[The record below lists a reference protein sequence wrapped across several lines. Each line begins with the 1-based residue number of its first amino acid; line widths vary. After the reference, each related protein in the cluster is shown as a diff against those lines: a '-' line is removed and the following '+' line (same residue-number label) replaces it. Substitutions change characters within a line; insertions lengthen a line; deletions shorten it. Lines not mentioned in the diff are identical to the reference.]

1 MFTGIIRAV
10 GKVVALQFMGSAAV
24 LRIDGGKLD
33 FAQASI
39 GDSIAVNG
47 VCLTVTRQENNIL
60 DADVSEETLSRTVLG
75 RLQPGDRINLE
86 PALTLKDGLGGH
98 LTSGHCDGVGTVVE
112 RKPVA
117 GSVGF
122 SIRAPANLVKY
133 IAEKGSICVD
143 GVSLTVNEVKGSL
156 FMVNIIPHTLEATT
170 LNEYHSKR
178 EVNLEVDLLARYLE
192 SLLLGDSVATTR
204 PRLGESL
211 LTRHNFS
218 K

>member
-1 MFTGIIRAV
+1 MFTGIIRAI
-10 GKVVALQFMGSAAV
+10 GRVVALQFMGSTAV

-47 VCLTVTRQENNIL
+47 VCLTVTRQENNIF
-60 DADVSEETLSRTVLG
+60 DADVSQETLSRTVLG
-75 RLQPGDRINLE
+75 RLQPGDRVNLE
-86 PALTLKDGLGGH
+86 PALALKDGLGGH

-112 RKPVA
+112 CKPVA

-122 SIRAPANLVKY
+122 SIHAPANLAKY
-133 IAEKGSICVD
+133 IAKKGSICVD

-156 FMVNIIPHTLEATT
+156 FKVNIIPHTLAATT
-170 LNEYHSKR
+170 LNEYHSER

-192 SLLLGDSVATTR
+192 RLLLGDSAAATR
-204 PRLGESL
+204 PSLGESL
-211 LTRHNFS
+211 LARHDFS

>member
-24 LRIDGGKLD
+24 LRIDGGKLG

-47 VCLTVTRQENNIL
+47 VCLTVTRQENNIF
-60 DADVSEETLSRTVLG
+60 DADVSQETLSRTVLG
-75 RLQPGDRINLE
+75 RLQPGDRVNLE

-117 GSVGF
+117 GSIGF
-122 SIRAPANLVKY
+122 SIHAPANLAKY

-170 LNEYHSKR
+170 LNEYHSER

-192 SLLLGDSVATTR
+192 SLLRGDSVATTR

>member
-10 GKVVALQFMGSAAV
+10 GRVVALQFMGSMAV
-24 LRIDGGKLD
+24 LRINGGKLD
-33 FAQASI
+33 FAQVSI

-47 VCLTVTRQENNIL
+47 VCLTVTRQENNIF
-60 DADVSEETLSRTVLG
+60 DADVSQETLSRTVLG
-75 RLQPGDRINLE
+75 RLQPGDRVNLE

-98 LTSGHCDGVGTVVE
+98 LTSGHCDGVGTVAE

-122 SIRAPANLVKY
+122 SIHAPAHLLKY

-143 GVSLTVNEVKGSL
+143 GVSLTVNEVKGNL
-156 FMVNIIPHTLEATT
+156 FKVNIIPHTLEATT
-170 LNEYHSKR
+170 LSEYRSGR
-178 EVNLEVDLLARYLE
+178 EVNVEVDLLARYLE
-192 SLLLGDSVATTR
+192 RLLLGDSAVTT
-204 PRLGESL
+204 PPNLGESL
-211 LTRHNFS
+211 LTRPNVS